1 MLKAYKRLLPSVL
14 GVGFLLVVA
23 YSCRYVAPEFI
34 DIGDYRVL
42 LSTIL
47 STVRNIIH
55 IALLLFWCVSIRKR
69 IVDTQIRH
77 FLLGVGILMVS
88 WVFVRAVKF
97 EFTMTNEDVLGRYIW
112 YYYYIPMI
120 LIPLVGVYIVH
131 LIGKPEGY
139 KLPDKFYLLLIPAF
153 IIIGLIFTND
163 IHRLAFEFPNGINLY
178 NSDYKYGIIFYITFA
193 WFSLLGLYFVIMLL
207 KKSRV
212 PGSKAFKSLP
222 IFIMCCFIVF
232 WVFYGMGIIKGDL
245 TTIDCIII
253 TLLLESAVQSGLI
266 PSNSSYNEIFNSTT
280 IPVMIVDN
288 SYKPCYSSSTVSEI
302 TTDEMRRAEVG
313 FHSLGDTILHSKGI
327 KAGRVLW
334 QDDVSDLNKL
344 KQQLQEMVLHLD
356 EENELLKAENEV
368 RENRA
373 KADEK
378 NRLYDR
384 IAKEVEPRLRLI
396 ADILKNVKSDK
407 IHPRE
412 AMAHICVVGSY
423 IKRRGNLLLLGEE
436 NEAIPSKELEYCFFE
451 SLDNLKLCG
460 VFTSLDCNCI
470 SDISLENAIAV
481 YDLYEQIAELLIA
494 DISALFVKLSCE
506 NEGTFLRVQIG
517 CKSAEAKGKINGIC
531 VEKGLLTF
539 ELNDDD
545 ITFEYSLSDG
555 GESDA

>member
-1 MLKAYKRLLPSVL
+1 MFCSLSLEQGLKSDYNYYIKGGGKMLKAYKRLLPSVL

-23 YSCRYVAPEFI
+23 YSCRYIAPEFI

-253 TLLLESAVQSGLI
+253 TLLLESAVIVKGCLPIEYKRHASRCAACCHSIRRLNVDVISRLCRHPWIFGSRIILVPLYSIARPVLASLLGITCKRSGQRSHSLQGQTLG
-266 PSNSSYNEIFNSTT
+266 NEVELLGKMDVSVELVCRSLEKISCRNDRIRVLDIRLSLLRKSVFRKTR
-280 IPVMIVDN
+280 IVPVRDRLHDICRIVCREHHRR
-288 SYKPCYSSSTVSEI
+288 SHIHIGKEI
-302 TTDEMRRAEVG
+302 TYRDSTISICSRTRGDSGRTSYLERELCALCHVKVQIRSVVD
-313 FHSLGDTILHSKGI
+313 SL
-327 KAGRVLW
+327 
-334 QDDVSDLNKL
+334 
-344 KQQLQEMVLHLD
+344 
-356 EENELLKAENEV
+356 
-368 RENRA
+368 
-373 KADEK
+373 
-378 NRLYDR
+378 
-384 IAKEVEPRLRLI
+384 EVE
-396 ADILKNVKSDK
+396 
-407 IHPRE
+407 
-412 AMAHICVVGSY
+412 
-423 IKRRGNLLLLGEE
+423 
-436 NEAIPSKELEYCFFE
+436 
-451 SLDNLKLCG
+451 CG
-460 VFTSLDCNCI
+460 IFP
-470 SDISLENAIAV
+470 
-481 YDLYEQIAELLIA
+481 
-494 DISALFVKLSCE
+494 
-506 NEGTFLRVQIG
+506 
-517 CKSAEAKGKINGIC
+517 
-531 VEKGLLTF
+531 
-539 ELNDDD
+539 
-545 ITFEYSLSDG
+545 
-555 GESDA
+555 